1 MTSPSCFES
10 LVKANTF
17 ASLPSDFYTRLPTT
31 PLTAPRL
38 VHASAEVA
46 AVLGLPS
53 EALGTQ
59 GFLDVVS
66 GTQPM
71 PGGDTMAAVYSGHQ
85 FGVWAGQLGDGRAHL
100 LGEIQGPDGSF
111 EVQLKGAG
119 MTPYSRMGDGR
130 AVLRSSV
137 REYLASHAMRGLGIP
152 TTQALSLVSAR
163 NPVRRETLET
173 AAVVARVAPSFIRF
187 GSFEHWAARR
197 RPDLLR
203 TLADYVID
211 RFYPECRD
219 GGHSSTAGHT
229 RISGDTNTA
238 GYISKT
244 GSTSAVGEIST
255 AGGTPTAKDY
265 EPYVQL
271 LRAVVRRTATL
282 MASWQVVGFCHG
294 VMNTDNMSI
303 LGLTLD
309 YGPYGF
315 MDGFDAKHIC
325 NHTDSGGRYA
335 WHAQPAV
342 AHWNLYQLA
351 NSLHEIVPEAEP
363 LKAALDEYEAC
374 FLGAMQTRMSQKL
387 GLSAWQPG
395 DETLIDDLWSL
406 MQASHAD
413 FTLTF
418 RQLAYAPGLTQA
430 SQEQIEHDLG
440 GTVNANLLPFVDL
453 FVDRAGAQAWLS
465 RYSARLGSDP
475 TQHWQERV
483 AGMLAVNPLYVLR
496 NHIAQQAIDAAEQGD
511 FSEVQRQMQLL
522 NDPFHARAGLEA
534 YAAAPPAG
542 APHLE
547 VSCSS

>member
-1 MTSPSCFES
+1 MTSSSCFEP

-38 VHASAEVA
+38 VHASGEVA
-46 AVLGLPS
+46 ALLGLPPQ
-53 EALGTQ
+53 ALATQ
-59 GFLDVVS
+59 EFLDVVS
-66 GTQPM
+66 GTTPM

-219 GGHSSTAGHT
+219 ASHSSTAGHT
-229 RISGDTNTA
+229 RILGDSSTVGDT
-238 GYISKT
+238 
-244 GSTSAVGEIST
+244 STVGENST
-255 AGGTPTAKDY
+255 TGDTTTAKDY

-351 NSLHEIVPEAEP
+351 NSLHEIVPETEP

-387 GLSAWQPG
+387 GLSAWQSG

-453 FVDRAGAQAWLS
+453 FVDRAGAQAWLK

-475 TQHWQERV
+475 TKNWQERV

-496 NHIAQQAIDAAEQGD
+496 NHIAQQAIEAAEKGD

-522 NDPFHARAGLEA
+522 SDPFHARAGLEA

-542 APHLE
+542 APQLE

>member
-1 MTSPSCFES
+1 MTLSSFFETLGKS
-10 LVKANTF
+10 NSFAN
-17 ASLPSDFYTRLPTT
+17 LPSDFYTRLPTT
-31 PLTAPRL
+31 PLTAPCL

-46 AVLGLPS
+46 AQLGLPAQ
-53 EALGTQ
+53 ALTTQ
-59 GFLDVVS
+59 EFLDVVS
-66 GTQPM
+66 GTKPL

-111 EVQLKGAG
+111 ELQLKGAG

-173 AAVVARVAPSFIRF
+173 AAVVARMAPSFIRF
-187 GSFEHWAARR
+187 GSFEHWAARK

-219 GGHSSTAGHT
+219 ASTDRSS
-229 RISGDTNTA
+229 
-238 GYISKT
+238 
-244 GSTSAVGEIST
+244 
-255 AGGTPTAKDY
+255 AKEY
-265 EPYVQL
+265 APYVQL
-271 LRAVVRRTATL
+271 LSAVVHRTATL
-282 MASWQVVGFCHG
+282 MAQWQVVGFCHG

-325 NHTDSGGRYA
+325 NHTDSSGRYA

-374 FLGAMQTRMSQKL
+374 FLEAMQTRMSQKL
-387 GLSAWQPG
+387 GLGAWQAG
-395 DETLIDDLWSL
+395 DEILIDDLWSL

-430 SQEQIEHDLG
+430 SQAQIEFDLG
-440 GTVNANLLPFVDL
+440 GTVNANLLPFADL
-453 FVDRAGAQAWLS
+453 FVDRTSARAWLS
-465 RYSARLGSDP
+465 RYRARLGAESV
-475 TQHWQERV
+475 TQDWQQRV
-483 AGMLAVNPLYVLR
+483 NSMLAVNPLYVLR
-496 NHIAQQAIDAAEQGD
+496 NHVAQQAIEAAEKGD
-511 FSEVQRQMQLL
+511 FSEVQRQFELFRH
-522 NDPFHARAGLEA
+522 PFQAQPGFDA

>member
-1 MTSPSCFES
+1 MTSISCFDA
-10 LVKANTF
+10 LVKANSF
-17 ASLPSDFYTRLPTT
+17 ASLPSDLYTRLPTT
-31 PLTAPRL
+31 PLTVPRL
-38 VHASAEVA
+38 VHASPAVA
-46 AVLGLPS
+46 ALLGLS
-53 EALGTQ
+53 TQALATQ
-59 GFLDVVS
+59 EFLDVVS
-66 GTQPM
+66 GTKPM
-71 PGGDTMAAVYSGHQ
+71 PGGDTLAAVYSGHQ

-100 LGEIQGPDGSF
+100 LGEIQGPESNF

-137 REYLASHAMRGLGIP
+137 REYLAIHAMRGLGIP

-203 TLADYVID
+203 VLADYVID

-219 GGHSSTAGHT
+219 ESALKANTSQNITNQAADSST
-229 RISGDTNTA
+229 ISQVESNSA
-238 GYISKT
+238 S
-244 GSTSAVGEIST
+244 GS
-255 AGGTPTAKDY
+255 GGLPKDY

-351 NSLHEIVPEAEP
+351 NSLHEIVPETEP

-374 FLGAMQTRMSQKL
+374 FLRAMQTRMSQKL
-387 GLSAWQPG
+387 GLSTWQSG

-418 RQLAYAPGLTQA
+418 RQLAYAPGLTRA
-430 SQEQIEHDLG
+430 PQEQIERDLG

-453 FVDRAGAQAWLS
+453 FVDRAGAQAWLT
-465 RYSARLGSDP
+465 RYSARLGADP
-475 TQHWQERV
+475 TQRWHERV

-496 NHIAQQAIDAAEQGD
+496 NHIAQQAIEAAEKGD
-511 FSEVQRQMQLL
+511 FSEVQRQYELL
-522 NDPFHARAGLEA
+522 RDPFTARAGLEA

>member
-1 MTSPSCFES
+1 MTSTSCFEA
-10 LVKANTF
+10 LVKTNSF
-17 ASLPSDFYTRLPTT
+17 ASLPTDFYTRLPTT
-31 PLTAPRL
+31 ALTAPRL

-46 AVLGLPS
+46 AQLGLPLQS
-53 EALGTQ
+53 LTTQ

-100 LGEIQGPDGSF
+100 LGEIQGPEGSF
-111 EVQLKGAG
+111 ELQLKGAG

-137 REYLASHAMRGLGIP
+137 REYLASHTMRGLGIP

-173 AAVVARVAPSFIRF
+173 AAVVARMAPSFIRF
-187 GSFEHWAARR
+187 GSFEHWAARQ

-219 GGHSSTAGHT
+219 GSIFSEKP
-229 RISGDTNTA
+229 SG
-238 GYISKT
+238 
-244 GSTSAVGEIST
+244 SAVGHT
-255 AGGTPTAKDY
+255 AASSALDATNTRSASDPSVAVKDY

-325 NHTDSGGRYA
+325 NHTDSSGRYA

-374 FLGAMQTRMSQKL
+374 FLEAMQTRMSQKL
-387 GLSAWQPG
+387 GLNAWQTG

-418 RQLAYAPGLTQA
+418 RQLAYAPGLTLA
-430 SQEQIEHDLG
+430 SQAQIERDLG

-453 FVDRAGAQAWLS
+453 FVDRAGAQAWLN
-465 RYSARLGSDP
+465 RYRARLGGEAV
-475 TQHWQERV
+475 TQNWQQRV
-483 AGMLAVNPLYVLR
+483 AGMLGVNPLYVLR
-496 NHIAQQAIDAAEQGD
+496 NHIAQRAIEAAEKGD
-511 FSEVQRQMQLL
+511 FSEVERQFELL
-522 NDPFHARAGLEA
+522 RQPFTAQPGHDA

>member
-1 MTSPSCFES
+1 
-10 LVKANTF
+10 
-17 ASLPSDFYTRLPTT
+17 LPADFYTRLPTT

-46 AVLGLPS
+46 ALLGLTPQ
-53 EALGTQ
+53 ALGTQ
-59 GFLDVVS
+59 DFLDVVS
-66 GTQPM
+66 GTKPM
-71 PGGDTMAAVYSGHQ
+71 PGGDTLAAVYSGHQ

-100 LGEIQGPDGSF
+100 LGEIQGPSGSY
-111 EVQLKGAG
+111 ELQLKGAG

-137 REYLASHAMRGLGIP
+137 REYLASHAMTSLGIAS
-152 TTQALSLVSAR
+152 TQALALVSAR
-163 NPVRRETLET
+163 NPVRRETVET

-187 GSFEHWAARR
+187 GSFEHWAARK

-203 TLADYVID
+203 TLADYVIE
-211 RFYPECRD
+211 RFYPQCRGD
-219 GGHSSTAGHT
+219 SPIPSRSS
-229 RISGDTNTA
+229 ISPT
-238 GYISKT
+238 
-244 GSTSAVGEIST
+244 
-255 AGGTPTAKDY
+255 TAKDY

-271 LRAVVRRTATL
+271 LREVVQRTATL

-351 NSLHEIVPEAEP
+351 NSVYEIVPDAEP
-363 LKAALDEYEAC
+363 LKAALDEYEGC
-374 FLGAMQTRMSQKL
+374 FLGAMQSRMSRKL
-387 GLSAWQPG
+387 GLGEWRTG

-406 MQASHAD
+406 MQGSHAD

-418 RQLAYAPGLTQA
+418 RQLAYAPGMTLAPQ
-430 SQEQIEHDLG
+430 QQIERDLG
-440 GTVNANLLPFVDL
+440 GTLKGSLLPFVDL
-453 FVDRAGAQAWLS
+453 FNDRVKIQDWLE
-465 RYSARLGSDP
+465 RYRARLGAESV
-475 TQHWQERV
+475 TENWQQRV

-496 NHIAQQAIDAAEQGD
+496 NHIAQQAIVAAENGD
-511 FSEVQRQMQLL
+511 FDEVQRQYLIL
-522 NDPFHARAGLEA
+522 KRPFEA
-534 YAAAPPAG
+534 QVGQESYAAAPPPG
-542 APHLE
+542 TPHLE

>member
-1 MTSPSCFES
+1 MTSSSCFET

-17 ASLPSDFYTRLPTT
+17 ANLPAEFYTRLPTT

-46 AVLGLPS
+46 AQLGLS
-53 EALGTQ
+53 AQALAAQ
-59 GFLDVVS
+59 EFLDVVS

-100 LGEIQGPDGSF
+100 LGEIQGPNGSF
-111 EVQLKGAG
+111 ELQLKGAG

-173 AAVVARVAPSFIRF
+173 AAVVARMAPSFIRF

-219 GGHSSTAGHT
+219 ASHSRSV
-229 RISGDTNTA
+229 GDTNT
-238 GYISKT
+238 
-244 GSTSAVGEIST
+244 VN
-255 AGGTPTAKDY
+255 DY

-325 NHTDSGGRYA
+325 NHTDSSGRYA

-351 NSLHEIVPEAEP
+351 NSLHEIVPEAAA

-374 FLGAMQTRMSQKL
+374 FLDAMQTRMSQKL
-387 GLSAWQPG
+387 GLSTWQAG

-418 RQLAYAPGLTQA
+418 RQLAYAPGLTHAPQT
-430 SQEQIEHDLG
+430 QIERDLG
-440 GTVNANLLPFVDL
+440 ATVNANLLPFVDL

-475 TQHWQERV
+475 TQNWQGRV

-496 NHIAQQAIDAAEQGD
+496 NHIAQQAIAAAEQGD
-511 FSEVQRQMQLL
+511 FSEVQRQYELL
-522 NDPFHARAGLEA
+522 RNPFIAQDGHEA

>member
-1 MTSPSCFES
+1 MTSSSCFEP

-38 VHASAEVA
+38 VHASGEVA
-46 AVLGLPS
+46 ALLGLPPQ
-53 EALGTQ
+53 ALATQ
-59 GFLDVVS
+59 EFLDVVS
-66 GTQPM
+66 GTTPM

-219 GGHSSTAGHT
+219 ASHSSTAGHT
-229 RISGDTNTA
+229 RILGDSSTVGDT
-238 GYISKT
+238 
-244 GSTSAVGEIST
+244 STVGENSTTGDTST
-255 AGGTPTAKDY
+255 AKGY

-351 NSLHEIVPEAEP
+351 NSLHEIVPETEP

-387 GLSAWQPG
+387 GLSAWQSG

-453 FVDRAGAQAWLS
+453 FVDRAGAQAWLK

-475 TQHWQERV
+475 TKNWQERV

-496 NHIAQQAIDAAEQGD
+496 NHIAQQAIEAAEKGD

-522 NDPFHARAGLEA
+522 SDPFHARAGLEA

>member
-1 MTSPSCFES
+1 MTSTSCFEA
-10 LVKANTF
+10 LVKTNSF
-17 ASLPSDFYTRLPTT
+17 ASLPTDFYTRLPTT
-31 PLTAPRL
+31 ALTAPRL

-46 AVLGLPS
+46 AQLGLPLQS
-53 EALGTQ
+53 LTTQ

-100 LGEIQGPDGSF
+100 LGEIQGPEGSF
-111 EVQLKGAG
+111 ELQLKGAG

-173 AAVVARVAPSFIRF
+173 AAVVARMAPSFIRF
-187 GSFEHWAARR
+187 GSFEHWAARQ

-211 RFYPECRD
+211 RFYPECRNA
-219 GGHSSTAGHT
+219 STLSAKP
-229 RISGDTNTA
+229 SA
-238 GYISKT
+238 
-244 GSTSAVGEIST
+244 SAVGDTDALNALEAASMRS
-255 AGGTPTAKDY
+255 ASDPSVAVKDY

-325 NHTDSGGRYA
+325 NHTDSSGRYA

-351 NSLHEIVPEAEP
+351 NSLHLIVPKAEP

-374 FLGAMQTRMSQKL
+374 FLEAMQTRMSQKL
-387 GLSAWQPG
+387 GLGAWQAG

-406 MQASHAD
+406 MQASLAD

-430 SQEQIEHDLG
+430 SQAQIERDLG

-496 NHIAQQAIDAAEQGD
+496 NHIAQQAIEAAGKGD

-522 NDPFHARAGLEA
+522 SDPFHARAGLEA

>member
-1 MTSPSCFES
+1 MTSISCFET
-10 LVKANTF
+10 LVKANSF

-38 VHASAEVA
+38 VHASPAVA
-46 AVLGLPS
+46 ALLGLS
-53 EALGTQ
+53 AEALATQ
-59 GFLDVVS
+59 EFLDVVS
-66 GTQPM
+66 GTKPM

-100 LGEIQGPDGSF
+100 LGEIQGPESNF

-203 TLADYVID
+203 VLADYVID
-211 RFYPECRD
+211 RFYPECREVSALKANTSQNNTTHAD
-219 GGHSSTAGHT
+219 DSSRTSQVES
-229 RISGDTNTA
+229 SGD
-238 GYISKT
+238 S
-244 GSTSAVGEIST
+244 GS
-255 AGGTPTAKDY
+255 GGPPTDY

-271 LRAVVRRTATL
+271 LRAAVRRTATL

-351 NSLHEIVPEAEP
+351 NSLHEIVPETEP
-363 LKAALDEYEAC
+363 LKAALDEYEGC
-374 FLGAMQTRMSQKL
+374 FLNAMQTRMSQKL
-387 GLSAWQPG
+387 GLSTWQSG

-418 RQLAYAPGLTQA
+418 RQLAYAPGLTKA
-430 SQEQIEHDLG
+430 SQEQIERDLG
-440 GTVNANLLPFVDL
+440 GTVNTNLVPFVDL
-453 FVDRAGAQAWLS
+453 FVDRAGAQAWLD

-496 NHIAQQAIDAAEQGD
+496 NHIAQQAIEAAEKGD
-511 FSEVQRQMQLL
+511 FSEVQRQYELL
-522 NDPFHARAGLEA
+522 RDPFTARVGLEA

>member
-1 MTSPSCFES
+1 MTSPSCFEP

-17 ASLPSDFYTRLPTT
+17 AGLPSDFYTRLPTT
-31 PLTAPRL
+31 PLMAPRL

-211 RFYPECRD
+211 RFYPECREAS
-219 GGHSSTAGHT
+219 HSISAG
-229 RISGDTNTA
+229 D
-238 GYISKT
+238 
-244 GSTSAVGEIST
+244 
-255 AGGTPTAKDY
+255 TPTAKDY

-374 FLGAMQTRMSQKL
+374 FLGAMQARMSQKL
-387 GLSAWQPG
+387 GLGAWQAG

-430 SQEQIEHDLG
+430 SQEQIERDLG

-496 NHIAQQAIDAAEQGD
+496 NHIAQQAIEAAEQGD
-511 FSEVQRQMQLL
+511 FSEVQRQMQVLS
-522 NDPFHARAGLEA
+522 DPFHARAGLEV

>member
-1 MTSPSCFES
+1 M
-10 LVKANTF
+10 
-17 ASLPSDFYTRLPTT
+17 
-31 PLTAPRL
+31 
-38 VHASAEVA
+38 
-46 AVLGLPS
+46 
-53 EALGTQ
+53 
-59 GFLDVVS
+59 
-66 GTQPM
+66 
-71 PGGDTMAAVYSGHQ
+71 
-85 FGVWAGQLGDGRAHL
+85 
-100 LGEIQGPDGSF
+100 
-111 EVQLKGAG
+111 
-119 MTPYSRMGDGR
+119 
-130 AVLRSSV
+130 
-137 REYLASHAMRGLGIP
+137 
-152 TTQALSLVSAR
+152 
-163 NPVRRETLET
+163 
-173 AAVVARVAPSFIRF
+173 APSFIRF

-203 TLADYVID
+203 VLADYVID

-219 GGHSSTAGHT
+219 ESALKANASQNITTQAADSST
-229 RISGDTNTA
+229 ISQVESNSA
-238 GYISKT
+238 S
-244 GSTSAVGEIST
+244 GS
-255 AGGTPTAKDY
+255 GGPPKDY

-271 LRAVVRRTATL
+271 LRAVVRSTATL

-351 NSLHEIVPEAEP
+351 NSLHEIVPETEP

-374 FLGAMQTRMSQKL
+374 FLRAMQTRMSQKL
-387 GLSAWQPG
+387 GLSTWQSG

-430 SQEQIEHDLG
+430 PQEQIERDLG

-453 FVDRAGAQAWLS
+453 FVDRAGAQAWLT
-465 RYSARLGSDP
+465 RYSARLGADP

-496 NHIAQQAIDAAEQGD
+496 NHIAQQAIEAAEKGD
-511 FSEVQRQMQLL
+511 FSEVQRQYELL
-522 NDPFHARAGLEA
+522 RDPFTARAGLEA

>member
-1 MTSPSCFES
+1 
-10 LVKANTF
+10 
-17 ASLPSDFYTRLPTT
+17 
-31 PLTAPRL
+31 
-38 VHASAEVA
+38 
-46 AVLGLPS
+46 
-53 EALGTQ
+53 
-59 GFLDVVS
+59 
-66 GTQPM
+66 
-71 PGGDTMAAVYSGHQ
+71 
-85 FGVWAGQLGDGRAHL
+85 
-100 LGEIQGPDGSF
+100 
-111 EVQLKGAG
+111 
-119 MTPYSRMGDGR
+119 
-130 AVLRSSV
+130 
-137 REYLASHAMRGLGIP
+137 
-152 TTQALSLVSAR
+152 
-163 NPVRRETLET
+163 
-173 AAVVARVAPSFIRF
+173 VAPSFIRF

-203 TLADYVID
+203 VLADYVID

-219 GGHSSTAGHT
+219 ESALKANASQNITNQAADSS
-229 RISGDTNTA
+229 RISQVESSSA
-238 GYISKT
+238 S
-244 GSTSAVGEIST
+244 GS
-255 AGGTPTAKDY
+255 GGLPTDY

-351 NSLHEIVPEAEP
+351 NSLHEIVPETEP

-374 FLGAMQTRMSQKL
+374 FLRAMQTRMSQKL
-387 GLSAWQPG
+387 GLSTWQSG

-430 SQEQIEHDLG
+430 PQEQIERDLG

-453 FVDRAGAQAWLS
+453 FVDRAGAQAWLA
-465 RYSARLGSDP
+465 RYSARLGADP

-496 NHIAQQAIDAAEQGD
+496 NHIAQQAIEAAEKGD
-511 FSEVQRQMQLL
+511 FSEVQRQYELL
-522 NDPFHARAGLEA
+522 RDPFTARAGLEA

>member
-1 MTSPSCFES
+1 MTTSTSFDT
-10 LVKANTF
+10 LVKPNSFAN
-17 ASLPSDFYTRLPTT
+17 LPSDFYTRLPTT

-38 VHASAEVA
+38 VHASPEVA
-46 AVLGLPS
+46 TLLGLAAS
-53 EALGTQ
+53 VLATQ
-59 GFLDVVS
+59 EFLDVVS
-66 GTQPM
+66 GTAPM

-100 LGEIQGPDGSF
+100 LGEIQGPSGSF
-111 EVQLKGAG
+111 ELQLKGAG

-152 TTQALSLVSAR
+152 TTQALALVSAR

-173 AAVVARVAPSFIRF
+173 AAVVARMAPSFIRF
-187 GSFEHWAARR
+187 GSFEHWAARQ

-219 GGHSSTAGHT
+219 AGHT
-229 RISGDTNTA
+229 STVGDSSTTGDTSAA
-238 GYISKT
+238 GDSSIASHT
-244 GSTSAVGEIST
+244 ST
-255 AGGTPTAKDY
+255 ANDY

-271 LRAVVRRTATL
+271 LRAVVRRTAAL

-325 NHTDSGGRYA
+325 NHTDSSGRYA

-342 AHWNLYQLA
+342 GQWNLYQLA
-351 NSLHEIVPEAEP
+351 NSLHAIVPDAQP
-363 LKAALDEYEAC
+363 LQAALDEYEAC
-374 FLGAMQTRMSQKL
+374 FLGEMQTRMSQKL
-387 GLSAWQPG
+387 GLGSWQSG
-395 DETLIDDLWSL
+395 DETLIDDLWTL

-418 RQLAYAPGLTQA
+418 RQLAYAPGLTHA
-430 SQEQIEHDLG
+430 PRAQIERDLG
-440 GTVNANLLPFVDL
+440 ATVNANLLPFVDL

-475 TQHWQERV
+475 TRNWQERV

-496 NHIAQQAIDAAEQGD
+496 NHIAQRAIAAAEQGD
-511 FSEVQRQMQLL
+511 FSEVQRQFELL
-522 NDPFHARAGLEA
+522 RNPFIAQDGHEA

>member
-1 MTSPSCFES
+1 MTSPSCFEP

-17 ASLPSDFYTRLPTT
+17 ASLPADFYTRLPTT

-46 AVLGLPS
+46 AVLGLPN
-53 EALGTQ
+53 EALDTQ
-59 GFLDVVS
+59 EFLDVVS
-66 GTQPM
+66 GTKPL

-219 GGHSSTAGHT
+219 ENARTA
-229 RISGDTNTA
+229 SASD
-238 GYISKT
+238 SKT
-244 GSTSAVGEIST
+244 SHASASGAITQVENSSVSEAGS
-255 AGGTPTAKDY
+255 PQKDY

-374 FLGAMQTRMSQKL
+374 FLGAMQARMSQKL
-387 GLSAWQPG
+387 GLSAWQAG

-430 SQEQIEHDLG
+430 SQAQIEHDLG

-465 RYSARLGSDP
+465 RYSARVGSDP

-496 NHIAQQAIDAAEQGD
+496 NHIAQQAIEAAEKGD

-522 NDPFHARAGLEA
+522 SDPFQARAGLEA

>member
-1 MTSPSCFES
+1 MTSPSCFEP

-31 PLTAPRL
+31 PLMAPRL

-46 AVLGLPS
+46 AVLGLHS
-53 EALGTQ
+53 EALVSQ
-59 GFLDVVS
+59 EFLDVVS
-66 GTQPM
+66 GTTPM
-71 PGGDTMAAVYSGHQ
+71 PGGDTLAAVYSGHQ

-100 LGEIQGPDGSF
+100 LGEIQGPHGSF

-203 TLADYVID
+203 VLADYVID

-219 GGHSSTAGHT
+219 ESARTA
-229 RISGDTNTA
+229 SVSD
-238 GYISKT
+238 SKT
-244 GSTSAVGEIST
+244 SHVSASGTITQVENTSVSEAGS
-255 AGGTPTAKDY
+255 PRKDY

-374 FLGAMQTRMSQKL
+374 FLGAMQARMSQKL
-387 GLSAWQPG
+387 GLGAWQAG

-430 SQEQIEHDLG
+430 SQAQIELDLG

-496 NHIAQQAIDAAEQGD
+496 NHIAQQAIEAAEKGD

-522 NDPFHARAGLEA
+522 SDPFHARAGLEA

>member
-1 MTSPSCFES
+1 
-10 LVKANTF
+10 V
-17 ASLPSDFYTRLPTT
+17 
-31 PLTAPRL
+31 
-38 VHASAEVA
+38 
-46 AVLGLPS
+46 
-53 EALGTQ
+53 
-59 GFLDVVS
+59 
-66 GTQPM
+66 
-71 PGGDTMAAVYSGHQ
+71 
-85 FGVWAGQLGDGRAHL
+85 
-100 LGEIQGPDGSF
+100 
-111 EVQLKGAG
+111 
-119 MTPYSRMGDGR
+119 
-130 AVLRSSV
+130 
-137 REYLASHAMRGLGIP
+137 
-152 TTQALSLVSAR
+152 
-163 NPVRRETLET
+163 
-173 AAVVARVAPSFIRF
+173 
-187 GSFEHWAARR
+187 
-197 RPDLLR
+197 
-203 TLADYVID
+203 LADYVID

-219 GGHSSTAGHT
+219 ASHTSAAGDSSIAGHT
-229 RISGDTNTA
+229 SAAGDSSIA
-238 GYISKT
+238 GHT
-244 GSTSAVGEIST
+244 ST
-255 AGGTPTAKDY
+255 ADDY

-325 NHTDSGGRYA
+325 NHTDSSGRYA

-351 NSLHEIVPEAEP
+351 NSLHEIVPDAEP

-374 FLGAMQTRMSQKL
+374 FLDAMQTRMSQKL
-387 GLSAWQPG
+387 GLSTWQAG

-418 RQLAYAPGLTQA
+418 RQLTYAPGLTQA
-430 SQEQIEHDLG
+430 PQAQIERDLG
-440 GTVNANLLPFVDL
+440 ATVNANLLPFVDL

-475 TQHWQERV
+475 TQNWQERV

-496 NHIAQQAIDAAEQGD
+496 NHIAQRAIAAAEQGD
-511 FSEVQRQMQLL
+511 FSEVQHQYELL
-522 NDPFHARAGLEA
+522 RNPFIAQDGQEA

>member
-1 MTSPSCFES
+1 MTSSSCFEP

-38 VHASAEVA
+38 VHASGEVA
-46 AVLGLPS
+46 ALLGLPPQ
-53 EALGTQ
+53 ALATQ
-59 GFLDVVS
+59 EFLDVVS
-66 GTQPM
+66 GTTPM

-137 REYLASHAMRGLGIP
+137 REYLASHAMRGLGIA

-219 GGHSSTAGHT
+219 ASHSSTAGHT
-229 RISGDTNTA
+229 RILGDSSTVGDT
-238 GYISKT
+238 
-244 GSTSAVGEIST
+244 STVGENST
-255 AGGTPTAKDY
+255 TGDTTTAKDY

-351 NSLHEIVPEAEP
+351 NSLHEIVPETEP

-387 GLSAWQPG
+387 GLSAWQSG

-453 FVDRAGAQAWLS
+453 FVDRAGAQAWLK

-475 TQHWQERV
+475 TKNWQERV

-496 NHIAQQAIDAAEQGD
+496 NHIAQQAIEAAEKGD

-522 NDPFHARAGLEA
+522 SDPFHARAGLEA

>member
-1 MTSPSCFES
+1 MTAPSCFES
-10 LVKANTF
+10 LAKTNSF

-46 AVLGLPS
+46 AILGLS
-53 EALGTQ
+53 SAALDTQ
-59 GFLDVVS
+59 DFLEVVS
-66 GTQPM
+66 GTKPM

-211 RFYPECRD
+211 RFYPECRHQNARKANASD
-219 GGHSSTAGHT
+219 DNTNQAKELGTISQVESNSVSGAGSQT
-229 RISGDTNTA
+229 
-238 GYISKT
+238 
-244 GSTSAVGEIST
+244 
-255 AGGTPTAKDY
+255 KDY

-282 MASWQVVGFCHG
+282 MANWQVVGFCHG

-374 FLGAMQTRMSQKL
+374 FLGAMQARMSQKL

-395 DETLIDDLWSL
+395 DETLIDDLWTL

-430 SQEQIEHDLG
+430 SQEQIERDLG

-453 FVDRAGAQAWLS
+453 FVDRAGAKAWLS

-475 TQHWQERV
+475 AQHWQERV

-496 NHIAQQAIDAAEQGD
+496 NHIAQQAIEAAEKGD

-522 NDPFHARAGLEA
+522 SDPFHARAGLEA

>member
-1 MTSPSCFES
+1 MTSPSCFEP

-53 EALGTQ
+53 EALDTQ
-59 GFLDVVS
+59 EFLDVVS
-66 GTQPM
+66 GTKPL

-100 LGEIQGPDGSF
+100 LGEIQGPHGSF

-203 TLADYVID
+203 VLADYVID

-219 GGHSSTAGHT
+219 ESARTA
-229 RISGDTNTA
+229 SVSD
-238 GYISKT
+238 SKT
-244 GSTSAVGEIST
+244 SHVSASGTITQVENTSVSEAGS
-255 AGGTPTAKDY
+255 PRKDY

-374 FLGAMQTRMSQKL
+374 FLGAMQARMSQKL
-387 GLSAWQPG
+387 GLGAWQAG

-430 SQEQIEHDLG
+430 SQAQIELDLG

-496 NHIAQQAIDAAEQGD
+496 NHIAQQAIEAAEKGD

-522 NDPFHARAGLEA
+522 SDPFHARAGLEA

>member
-1 MTSPSCFES
+1 
-10 LVKANTF
+10 
-17 ASLPSDFYTRLPTT
+17 
-31 PLTAPRL
+31 
-38 VHASAEVA
+38 
-46 AVLGLPS
+46 
-53 EALGTQ
+53 
-59 GFLDVVS
+59 
-66 GTQPM
+66 
-71 PGGDTMAAVYSGHQ
+71 
-85 FGVWAGQLGDGRAHL
+85 
-100 LGEIQGPDGSF
+100 
-111 EVQLKGAG
+111 
-119 MTPYSRMGDGR
+119 
-130 AVLRSSV
+130 
-137 REYLASHAMRGLGIP
+137 MRGLGIP

-203 TLADYVID
+203 VLADYVID

-219 GGHSSTAGHT
+219 ESACSA
-229 RISGDTNTA
+229 SVSD
-238 GYISKT
+238 SKT
-244 GSTSAVGEIST
+244 SHVSASATLTQAVNTSVSEAGS
-255 AGGTPTAKDY
+255 PRKDY
-265 EPYVQL
+265 EPYVKL

-374 FLGAMQTRMSQKL
+374 FLGAMQARMSQKL
-387 GLSAWQPG
+387 GLSAWQAG

-430 SQEQIEHDLG
+430 SQAQIELDLG

-496 NHIAQQAIDAAEQGD
+496 NHIAQQAIEAAEKGD

-522 NDPFHARAGLEA
+522 SDPFHARAGLEA

>member
-1 MTSPSCFES
+1 MTLISCFET
-10 LVKANTF
+10 LVKANSF

-38 VHASAEVA
+38 VHASPAVA
-46 AVLGLPS
+46 ALLGLS
-53 EALGTQ
+53 AQALATQ
-59 GFLDVVS
+59 EFLDVVS
-66 GTQPM
+66 GTTPM

-100 LGEIQGPDGSF
+100 LGEINGTEGSF

-203 TLADYVID
+203 VLADYVID
-211 RFYPECRD
+211 RFYPECRAESTPKPSASHNHTSQAND
-219 GGHSSTAGHT
+219 SSRLSPVEST
-229 RISGDTNTA
+229 SD
-238 GYISKT
+238 T
-244 GSTSAVGEIST
+244 GSGSL
-255 AGGTPTAKDY
+255 PKDY

-325 NHTDSGGRYA
+325 NHTDSSGRYA

-351 NSLHEIVPEAEP
+351 NSLHEIVPDAEP

-374 FLGAMQTRMSQKL
+374 FLDAMQTRMSQKL
-387 GLSAWQPG
+387 GLSTWQAG

-430 SQEQIEHDLG
+430 PQAQIERDLG
-440 GTVNANLLPFVDL
+440 ATVNANLLPFVDL

-475 TQHWQERV
+475 TQNWQERV

-496 NHIAQQAIDAAEQGD
+496 NHIAQRAIAAAEQGD
-511 FSEVQRQMQLL
+511 FSEVQHQYELL
-522 NDPFHARAGLEA
+522 RNPFIAQDGQEA

>member
-1 MTSPSCFES
+1 MTSISCFET
-10 LVKANTF
+10 LVKANSF

-31 PLTAPRL
+31 PLTVPRL
-38 VHASAEVA
+38 VHASPEVA
-46 AVLGLPS
+46 ALLGLS
-53 EALGTQ
+53 VEALATQ
-59 GFLDVVS
+59 EFLDVIS
-66 GTQPM
+66 GTKPM

-100 LGEIQGPDGSF
+100 LGEIQGPESNF

-203 TLADYVID
+203 VLADYVID

-219 GGHSSTAGHT
+219 VSALAANITQNNTNQADDSS
-229 RISGDTNTA
+229 RIGQVESNSDSG
-238 GYISKT
+238 S
-244 GSTSAVGEIST
+244 GSL
-255 AGGTPTAKDY
+255 PKDY

-351 NSLHEIVPEAEP
+351 NSLHEIVPETEP

-387 GLSAWQPG
+387 GLSTWQSG

-430 SQEQIEHDLG
+430 PQEQIERDLG

-453 FVDRAGAQAWLS
+453 FVDRAGAQAWLD
-465 RYSARLGSDP
+465 RYSARLGADP

-496 NHIAQQAIDAAEQGD
+496 NHIAQQAIEAAEKGD
-511 FSEVQRQMQLL
+511 FSEVQRQCELL
-522 NDPFHARAGLEA
+522 RDPFTARAGLEA